1 MTWLVF
7 SDVSTRLLWE
17 TVSSPQHK
25 QRICKLAMMKR
36 YTMMCGQKYI
46 YGFVRLCIAYHVLAQ
61 ALLLYVTRL
70 LPRPSNINRGGV
82 WLSETRLDSVDFTLS
97 IDYLAKPKYDTIHE

>member
-7 SDVSTRLLWE
+7 SDVSTRLLF
-17 TVSSPQHK
+17 HHHNIN
-25 QRICKLAMMKR
+25 RICKLAMMKR
-36 YTMMCGQKYI
+36 YTMMRGQKSI
-46 YGFVRLCIAYHVLAQ
+46 YGFVRLRIAYHVLAQ

-82 WLSETRLDSVDFTLS
+82 WLSETN
-97 IDYLAKPKYDTIHE
+97 TIYGKSGHSMAFIA